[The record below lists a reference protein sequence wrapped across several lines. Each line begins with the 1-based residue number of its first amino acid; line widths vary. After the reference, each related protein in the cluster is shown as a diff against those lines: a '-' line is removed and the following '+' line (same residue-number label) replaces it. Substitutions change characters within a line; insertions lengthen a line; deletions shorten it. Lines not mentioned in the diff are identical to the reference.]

1 MKKTIAIMAAA
12 ATLAATPVLY
22 ASQANAQ
29 QLLRLGI
36 GAAAVGA
43 GATVGAN
50 LANRVMNRPRPGQV
64 IVQQPTTTY
73 VQQQPVVVQ
82 QAPVVV
88 QGGFSQAHYQYCF
101 SRYRSYD
108 AASNTYQPYNG
119 PRRPCYSPY

>member
-12 ATLAATPVLY
+12 ATLATMPLFH

-29 QLLRLGI
+29 LCGPLCRLGV

-43 GATVGAN
+43 GVAVGAN
-50 LANRVMNRPRPGQV
+50 VANRVMNRPRPGTV
-64 IVQQPTTTY
+64 VVQQPTTT
-73 VQQQPVVVQ
+73 VVQ
-82 QAPVVV
+82 QTPVVV

-101 SRYRSYD
+101 SKYRSYD
-108 AASNTYQPYNG
+108 ANSNTYQPYNG